1 MKKIFDKVITI
12 TLGVI
17 SLFFVILMLITAF
30 GGLETADFDNE
41 IVKALLITLGIIFAV
56 LTGLNVWV
64 AFQDNEKLSSILLF
78 KDKESA
84 TKATVGVVKKTAR
97 RVTKKI
103 EEARIG
109 KIQIF
114 ADENGNARL
123 KVDVKLAT
131 DATMDTVTKLRAI
144 LIDTFKNIFGIEF
157 AAIDFRVVKSKNAYE
172 PADADVQARMEQL
185 RGELIPNVPEAEGEI
200 RIESEDGIIIPEGGD
215 TDNDIPAEET
225 AEETE
230 QTGNA
235 AEEEKAPE
243 VSEPVAEETAS
254 EEETVAE
261 SEESD
266 AEPVAEAAEEEKDKS
281 PAESGENTENNDQ
294 DAATETEKE

>member
-1 MKKIFDKVITI
+1 MKKIFDKVITV

-103 EEARIG
+103 EEAKIG

-123 KVDVKLAT
+123 KVDVKLTT

-185 RGELIPNVPEAEGEI
+185 RGELIPNVPAAEGEI

-215 TDNDIPAEET
+215 TDKDIAAEAT

-235 AEEEKAPE
+235 AEEETAPE
-243 VSEPVAEETAS
+243 ASEPIAEETAS
-254 EEETVAE
+254 DEETLLE
-261 SEESD
+261 SEGSD
-266 AEPVAEAAEEEKDKS
+266 AEPVAEEEADES
-281 PAESGENTENNDQ
+281 PVESGENNENNDT

>member
-1 MKKIFDKVITI
+1 MKKIFDKVITV

-56 LTGLNVWV
+56 LTGLNVWI

-103 EEARIG
+103 EEAKIG

-123 KVDVKLAT
+123 KVDVKLTT

-185 RGELIPNVPEAEGEI
+185 RGELIPNVPTAEGEI

-215 TDNDIPAEET
+215 TDKDIAAEAT

-235 AEEEKAPE
+235 AEEETAPE
-243 VSEPVAEETAS
+243 ASEPIAEETAS
-254 EEETVAE
+254 DEETLLE
-261 SEESD
+261 SEGSD
-266 AEPVAEAAEEEKDKS
+266 AEPVAEEAKDEV
-281 PAESGENTENNDQ
+281 PVESGDNNENNDT

>member
-30 GGLETADFDNE
+30 GGLDTADFDNN

-56 LTGLNVWV
+56 LTGLNVWT
-64 AFQDNEKLSSILLF
+64 AFLDNEKLSSILLF

-103 EEARIG
+103 AEAKIG
-109 KIQIF
+109 RIQIF

-123 KVDVKLAT
+123 KVDVKLTT

-144 LIDTFKNIFGIEF
+144 LIDTFKSIFGIEF

-172 PADADVQARMEQL
+172 PADSDIGKRMEQL
-185 RGELIPNVPEAEGEI
+185 RSEIVPNVPEAAEDI
-200 RIESEDGIIIPEGGD
+200 RIHSEDGIIIPEGGD
-215 TDNDIPAEET
+215 TDKEIPAVQA

-235 AEEEKAPE
+235 AEEETATEEPAADDE
-243 VSEPVAEETAS
+243 QAAEETSVEASEPVAEE
-254 EEETVAE
+254 E
-261 SEESD
+261 
-266 AEPVAEAAEEEKDKS
+266 AEEDVS
-281 PAESGENTENNDQ
+281 PAESGETTDLIEK

>member
-30 GGLETADFDNE
+30 GGLDTADFDND

-56 LTGLNVWV
+56 LTGLNVWI
-64 AFQDNEKLSSILLF
+64 AFLDNEKLSSILLF

-103 EEARIG
+103 AEAKIG
-109 KIQIF
+109 RIQIF

-123 KVDVKLAT
+123 KVDVKLTT

-144 LIDTFKNIFGIEF
+144 LIDTFKSIFGIEF

-172 PADADVQARMEQL
+172 PADSDIGKRMEQL
-185 RGELIPNVPEAEGEI
+185 RSEIVPNVPEAAEDI
-200 RIESEDGIIIPEGGD
+200 RIQSEDGIIIPEGGD
-215 TDNDIPAEET
+215 TDKEIPAVQA

-235 AEEEKAPE
+235 AEEETATEEPAADDE
-243 VSEPVAEETAS
+243 QAAEETSVEASEPVAEE
-254 EEETVAE
+254 E
-261 SEESD
+261 
-266 AEPVAEAAEEEKDKS
+266 AEEDVS
-281 PAESGENTENNDQ
+281 PAESGETTDIIEK

>member
-1 MKKIFDKVITI
+1 MKKIFDKVITV

-103 EEARIG
+103 EEAKIG

-172 PADADVQARMEQL
+172 PADADVHARMEQL
-185 RGELIPNVPEAEGEI
+185 RGELIPNVPAAEGEI

-215 TDNDIPAEET
+215 TDKDIAAEAT

-235 AEEEKAPE
+235 AEEETAPE
-243 VSEPVAEETAS
+243 ASEPIAEETAS
-254 EEETVAE
+254 DEETLLE
-261 SEESD
+261 SEGSD
-266 AEPVAEAAEEEKDKS
+266 AEPVAEEAKDEV
-281 PAESGENTENNDQ
+281 PVESGDNNENNDT

>member
-1 MKKIFDKVITI
+1 MKKIFDKVITV

-56 LTGLNVWV
+56 LTGLNVWI

-103 EEARIG
+103 EEAKID

-144 LIDTFKNIFGIEF
+144 LIDTFRNIFGIEF

-172 PADADVQARMEQL
+172 PADADVKARMEQL

-215 TDNDIPAEET
+215 TDNDIPAEAT

-235 AEEEKAPE
+235 AEEETAPE
-243 VSEPVAEETAS
+243 ASEPIAEETAS
-254 EEETVAE
+254 DEGTLLE
-261 SEESD
+261 SEGSD
-266 AEPVAEAAEEEKDKS
+266 AEPVAEEAKDEV
-281 PAESGENTENNDQ
+281 PVESGDNNENNDT

>member
-1 MKKIFDKVITI
+1 MKKIFDKVITV

-103 EEARIG
+103 EEAKIG

-144 LIDTFKNIFGIEF
+144 LIDTFMNIFGIEF

-185 RGELIPNVPEAEGEI
+185 RGELIPNVPAAEGEI

-215 TDNDIPAEET
+215 TDKDIAAEAT

-235 AEEEKAPE
+235 AEEETAPE
-243 VSEPVAEETAS
+243 ASEPIAEETAS
-254 EEETVAE
+254 DEETLLE

-266 AEPVAEAAEEEKDKS
+266 AEPVAEEAKDEV
-281 PAESGENTENNDQ
+281 PVESGDNNENNDT

>member
-1 MKKIFDKVITI
+1 MKKIFDKVITV

-103 EEARIG
+103 EEAKIG

-185 RGELIPNVPEAEGEI
+185 RGELIPNVPAAEGEI

-215 TDNDIPAEET
+215 TDKDIAAEAT

-235 AEEEKAPE
+235 AEEETAPE
-243 VSEPVAEETAS
+243 ASEPIAEETAS
-254 EEETVAE
+254 DEETLLE
-261 SEESD
+261 SEGSD
-266 AEPVAEAAEEEKDKS
+266 AEPVAEEEADES
-281 PAESGENTENNDQ
+281 PVESGENNENNDT

>member
-1 MKKIFDKVITI
+1 MKKIFDKVITV

-103 EEARIG
+103 EEAKIG

-185 RGELIPNVPEAEGEI
+185 RGELIPNVPAAEGEI
-200 RIESEDGIIIPEGGD
+200 RIESEDGIIIPDGGD
-215 TDNDIPAEET
+215 TDKDIAAEAT

-235 AEEEKAPE
+235 AEEETAPE
-243 VSEPVAEETAS
+243 ASEPIAEETAS
-254 EEETVAE
+254 DEETLLE
-261 SEESD
+261 SEGSD
-266 AEPVAEAAEEEKDKS
+266 AEPVAEEAKDEV
-281 PAESGENTENNDQ
+281 PVESGDNYENNDT

>member
-1 MKKIFDKVITI
+1 MKKIFDKVITV

-103 EEARIG
+103 EEAKIG

-185 RGELIPNVPEAEGEI
+185 RGELIPNVPAAEGEI

-215 TDNDIPAEET
+215 TDKDIAAEAT

-235 AEEEKAPE
+235 AEEEIAPE
-243 VSEPVAEETAS
+243 ASEPIAEETAS
-254 EEETVAE
+254 DEETLLE
-261 SEESD
+261 SEGSD
-266 AEPVAEAAEEEKDKS
+266 AEPVAEEAKDEV
-281 PAESGENTENNDQ
+281 PVESGDNNENNDT

>member
-1 MKKIFDKVITI
+1 MKKIFDKVITV

-56 LTGLNVWV
+56 LTGLNVWI

-103 EEARIG
+103 EEAKIG

-123 KVDVKLAT
+123 KVDVKLTT

-185 RGELIPNVPEAEGEI
+185 RGELIPNVPAAEGEI

-215 TDNDIPAEET
+215 TDKDIAAEAT

-235 AEEEKAPE
+235 AEEETAPE
-243 VSEPVAEETAS
+243 ASEPIAEETAS
-254 EEETVAE
+254 DEETLLE
-261 SEESD
+261 SEGSD
-266 AEPVAEAAEEEKDKS
+266 AEPVPEEAKDEV
-281 PAESGENTENNDQ
+281 PVESGDNNENNDT

>member
-1 MKKIFDKVITI
+1 MKKIFDKVITV

-103 EEARIG
+103 EEAKIG

-185 RGELIPNVPEAEGEI
+185 RGELIPNVPAAEGEI

-215 TDNDIPAEET
+215 TDKDIAAEAT

-235 AEEEKAPE
+235 AEEETAPE
-243 VSEPVAEETAS
+243 ASEPIAEETAS
-254 EEETVAE
+254 DEGTLLE
-261 SEESD
+261 SEGSD
-266 AEPVAEAAEEEKDKS
+266 AEPVAEEAKDEV
-281 PAESGENTENNDQ
+281 PVESGDNNENNDT